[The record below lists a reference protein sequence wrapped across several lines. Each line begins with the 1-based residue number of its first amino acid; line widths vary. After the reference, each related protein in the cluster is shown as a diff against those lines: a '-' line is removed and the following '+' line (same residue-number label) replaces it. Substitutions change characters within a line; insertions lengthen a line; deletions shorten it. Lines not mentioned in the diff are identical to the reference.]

1 MEPMTIPHT
10 TLADGVEIPQLGFGT
25 WQVPPADTA
34 RVVQAALE
42 AGYRHIDTAQMYQ
55 NEAGVGEALR
65 SSGLGRDE
73 FFVTTKCNNNH
84 HGFDAAIASLETSLE
99 LLGLDYVDL
108 YLIHWPQPARDQY
121 VDTWRGFIEL
131 KQRGLARSIG
141 VSNFHT
147 PYLERIIAQTGV
159 TPSANQIELHPY
171 LTQERAVAE
180 NRALGIAIESWS
192 PLASGEVLDD
202 KLISQIAQ
210 AHGKSVAQT
219 VIRWHLQLGYIVIP
233 KSVTPAR
240 IAANLDVFDFELTPE
255 EVAQI
260 SDLNDDARTGPDP
273 ADFG

>member
-1 MEPMTIPHT
+1 MSIPSVT
-10 TLADGVEIPQLGFGT
+10 FADGTEIPQLGFGT

-34 RVVQAALE
+34 RVVGEALK

-55 NEAGVGEALR
+55 NEAGVGEALAA
-65 SSGLGRDE
+65 SGLARDE
-73 FFVTTKCNNNH
+73 VFVTTKCNNGNH
-84 HGFDAAIASLETSLE
+84 GSDAAIAALEASLR
-99 LLGLDYVDL
+99 LLGTDYVDL

-121 VDTWRGFIEL
+121 VDTWRGLIEL

-147 PYLERIIAQTGV
+147 PYIERIIAETGV

-171 LTQERAVAE
+171 LTQERPVAE
-180 NRALGIAIESWS
+180 SRKLGIVIESWS

-202 KLISQIAQ
+202 PLISQIAQ

-219 VIRWHLQLGYIVIP
+219 VIRWHLQLGYVVIP

-240 IAANLDVFDFELTPE
+240 IASNLDVFDFELTPE
-255 EVAQI
+255 EVLRI

>member
-1 MEPMTIPHT
+1 MSVPHT
-10 TLADGVEIPQLGFGT
+10 TLADGIEIPQLGFGT
-25 WQVPPADTA
+25 WQVSPADTA
-34 RVVQAALE
+34 RVVGEALQ

-55 NEAGVGEALR
+55 NEAGVGEAIR
-65 SSGLGRDE
+65 ASGLGRDE
-73 FFVTTKCNNNH
+73 VFVTTKCNNSN
-84 HGFDAAIASLETSLE
+84 HGFDAAIAALETSLTV
-99 LLGLDYVDL
+99 LGIDYVDL
-108 YLIHWPQPARDQY
+108 YLIHWPQPSRDQY
-121 VDTWRGFIEL
+121 VDTWRAFIEL

-180 NRALGIAIESWS
+180 NRELGIAIESWS

-202 KLISQIAQ
+202 PVISPIAE
-210 AHGKSVAQT
+210 AHVKSVAQA

-233 KSVTPAR
+233 KSVTAAR
-240 IAANLDVFDFELTPE
+240 IAANIDVFDFELTPE
-255 EVAQI
+255 EIKRI